1 MTSDKIN
8 YFVETLKEEV
18 LSFLKELPETA
29 PEKTKILFERTRIFF
44 KPYLHKIRHMSLPM
58 IIGVSAA
65 GAIIL
70 ISFAVFTYFVFI
82 SDLATPERLMN
93 RNNTGIIL
101 MDRKGEAFFHA
112 AEARDVKV
120 FPIENMP
127 KYLPQAVIAIED
139 ADFYSH
145 SGFSIRGILRAFI
158 ANLRS
163 SSAYSQGA
171 STITQQLVKN
181 ALLTPEKSYK
191 RKLQEV
197 LLSFE
202 IERRYSKEQI
212 LEMYLNSIY
221 YGSGAY
227 GIQEASQTYFGKD
240 PSQIS
245 IEEAAIL
252 AALPQAP
259 SAMTPF
265 GGDTDRLYARQ
276 KIVLERLGFDQKKL
290 PKVTFV
296 ELQEEKSDLAPHFAV
311 WVRDYLYAKYGED
324 EVNRLGFRVT
334 TTIDAKYQKIAN
346 TLVAQHIKNLNRRD
360 ATNAG
365 LVSMN
370 PNTGEILAMVGS
382 YDWYDE
388 TYGKYNVVFAERQ
401 PGSTFKPIVYTLAFV
416 NGRNPEDLIVDEPVN
431 FSGYQPKNN
440 DGTFR
445 GEMTLRRALANSLNI
460 PAVKLLSSVGVREA
474 VQFARQ
480 MGIVTLDPKRDYG
493 LSLVL
498 GGGEVT
504 LFELTRAYGVL
515 ATGGE
520 LVSSHAIL
528 KIEDKY
534 GNEIYQ
540 FTPQTHS
547 EKGEEKKEP
556 YENLLIGGTFTRQVV
571 DTAAA
576 FLTTSILSDI
586 EARKEVFGATNWLDL
601 GRPAAAKTGTT
612 NDFRDAWTI
621 GYTPDLVTG
630 VWVGNND
637 NSPMLGL
644 HGAQA
649 AAPIWHGFML
659 QALKGTPPKEFSVP
673 KGIVKVRLCKD
684 SQKNCSLCTDIFERY
699 YSKHYVP
706 AEDCSDITPTPT
718 ETPTPQPTNTPQPTV
733 IPTNT
738 PVPSNTPP
746 PLSSNTP
753 YPGENL
759 SQTPTLIIPTN
770 ILTPSY
776 TPVLTP

>member
-1 MTSDKIN
+1 MTSNKIK
-8 YFVETLKEEV
+8 YFVETLTEE
-18 LSFLKELPETA
+18 LKVFFKDLPETA
-29 PEKTKILFERTRIFF
+29 PKKTKIIFNMVKNIS
-44 KPYLHKIRHMSLPM
+44 KPYVNRVRHMSVPM
-58 IIGVSAA
+58 MIGVGAA
-65 GAIIL
+65 GLIVF
-70 ISFAVFTYFVFI
+70 ISFAIFTYFVFI
-82 SDLATPERLMN
+82 GDLATPERLMN

-120 FPIENMP
+120 FPIESMP
-127 KYLPQAVIAIED
+127 KYLPQAVVAIED
-139 ADFYSH
+139 EEFYQH

-197 LLSFE
+197 LLAFE
-202 IERRYSKEQI
+202 IERKYSKNQI

-276 KIVLERLGFDQKKL
+276 KIVLERLGLDPTTL

-334 TTIDAKYQKIAN
+334 TTIDSKYQKIAN

-388 TYGKYNVVFAERQ
+388 IYGKYNVVFANRQ
-401 PGSTFKPIVYTLAFV
+401 PGSTFKPIVYTQAFAD
-416 NGRNPEDLIVDEPVN
+416 GKNPEDVVTDEPVN
-431 FSGYQPKNN
+431 FSGYQPKNS
-440 DGTFR
+440 DGTYR
-445 GEMTLRRALANSLNI
+445 GEVTLRRALANSLDI
-460 PAVKLLSSVGVREA
+460 PAVKVLEFVGVKSA
-474 VQFARQ
+474 IKLARN
-480 MGIVTLDPKRDYG
+480 MGIVSLDPKRDYG

-498 GGGEVT
+498 GGGEAT
-504 LFELTRAYGVL
+504 LFEMTRAFGVL

-534 GNEIYQ
+534 GNELYRY
-540 FTPQTHS
+540 TPQTHS
-547 EKGEEKKEP
+547 EKGEVKKEP
-556 YENLLIGGTFTRQVV
+556 YEDLLIGGTFAKHVV

-576 FLTTSILSDI
+576 FLTTSILSDT
-586 EARKEVFGATNWLDL
+586 EARKEVFGETNWLTL
-601 GRPAAAKTGTT
+601 GRPVAAKTGTT
-612 NDFRDAWTI
+612 NDYRDAWTI
-621 GYTPDLVTG
+621 GYTPSLVTG

-644 HGAQA
+644 YGSQA

-659 QALKGTPPKEFSVP
+659 QALAGTPSKEFTMPSEV
-673 KGIVKVRLCKD
+673 VKIKLCKD
-684 SQKNCSLCTDIFERY
+684 SQKYCGLCTDTIERY

-706 AEDCSDITPTPT
+706 SEDCSQVTPTPT
-718 ETPTPQPTNTPQPTV
+718 ETPTPEPTNTPKPTA

-738 PVPSNTPP
+738 PIPSNTPIP
-746 PLSSNTP
+746 PPTSEPTPTVIPLSPTIS
-753 YPGENL
+753 L
-759 SQTPTLIIPTN
+759 SPIEIIPSS
-770 ILTPSY
+770 L
-776 TPVLTP
+776 

>member
-8 YFVETLKEEV
+8 YFVETLKEEL

-29 PEKTKILFERTRIFF
+29 PEKTKILYHRTRIFF
-44 KPYLHKIRHMSLPM
+44 KPFVHKARNMSLPM

-65 GAIIL
+65 GVIIL
-70 ISFAVFTYFVFI
+70 ISFAVFTYAVFV
-82 SDLATPERLMN
+82 SDLATPEKLMN

-101 MDRKGEAFFHA
+101 LDRGGKPFYHA
-112 AEARDVKV
+112 ENARDVV
-120 FPIENMP
+120 VYPISQIP
-127 KYLPQAVIAIED
+127 DYLIKGVVAIED
-139 ADFYSH
+139 EDFYNH
-145 SGFSIRGILRAFI
+145 SGFSIQGIARAII
-158 ANLRS
+158 ANFRA

-202 IERRYSKEQI
+202 IERRYGKDQI

-240 PSQIS
+240 PSQVS

-276 KIVLERLGFDQKKL
+276 KIVLERLGFDQTKL

-346 TLVAQHIKNLNRRD
+346 TLVAQHIKNLGRRD

-365 LVSMN
+365 LISMN
-370 PNTGEILAMVGS
+370 PHTGEILAMVGS

-416 NGRNPEDLIVDEPVN
+416 NGKNPEDMIVDEPVN

-460 PAVKLLSSVGVREA
+460 PAVKILSSVGVKEA
-474 VQFARQ
+474 IQFARQ

-520 LVSSHAIL
+520 FVSSHAIL

-540 FTPQTHS
+540 FIPQTHS

-556 YENLLIGGTFTRQVV
+556 YENLLIGGTFTKQVV
-571 DTAAA
+571 DTAAT
-576 FLTTSILSDI
+576 FLTTSILSDT
-586 EARKEVFGATNWLDL
+586 EARKEVFGESNWLTL
-601 GRPAAAKTGTT
+601 GRPVAAKTGTT
-612 NDFRDAWTI
+612 NDYRDAWTI

-644 HGAQA
+644 YGSQA

-659 QALKGTPPKEFSVP
+659 QALASAPSKEFVIP
-673 KGIVKVRLCKD
+673 DEIVKVKLCKD
-684 SQKNCSLCTDIFERY
+684 TQKYCSLCTDTIERY
-699 YSKHYVP
+699 YSKHYIP
-706 AEDCSDITPTPT
+706 SEDCSDVTPTPT
-718 ETPTPQPTNTPQPTV
+718 ETPTPEPTSTPKPTAV
-733 IPTNT
+733 PTST
-738 PVPSNTPP
+738 PILSNTPIP
-746 PLSSNTP
+746 PTAEP
-753 YPGENL
+753 
-759 SQTPTLIIPTN
+759 TPTLTLIATPTPTATILPPTPTN
-770 ILTPSY
+770 P
-776 TPVLTP
+776 

>member
-1 MTSDKIN
+1 MTSDKIS
-8 YFVETLKEEV
+8 YFVETLREEV
-18 LSFLKELPETA
+18 LRFLKDLPETA
-29 PEKTKILFERTRIFF
+29 PEKTKIIYKMVKNIS
-44 KPYLHKIRHMSLPM
+44 KPYVNHVRHMSVPM
-58 IIGVSAA
+58 MIGVGAA
-65 GAIIL
+65 GLIVF
-70 ISFAVFTYFVFI
+70 ISFAIFTYFVFI
-82 SDLATPERLMN
+82 GDLATPERLMN

-120 FPIENMP
+120 FPIESMP
-127 KYLPQAVIAIED
+127 KYLPQAVVAIED
-139 ADFYSH
+139 EEFYQH

-197 LLSFE
+197 LLAFE
-202 IERRYSKEQI
+202 IERKYSKNQI

-265 GGDTDRLYARQ
+265 GGDIDRLYARQ
-276 KIVLERLGFDQKKL
+276 KLVLERLGFDPTTL

-334 TTIDAKYQKIAN
+334 TTIDSKYQKIAN

-388 TYGKYNVVFAERQ
+388 VYGKYNVVFAHRQ
-401 PGSTFKPIVYTLAFV
+401 PGSTFKPIVYTQAFV
-416 NGRNPEDLIVDEPVN
+416 DGKNPEDVVTDEPVN
-431 FSGYQPKNN
+431 FSGYQPKNS
-440 DGTFR
+440 DGAYR
-445 GEMTLRRALANSLNI
+445 GEVTLRRALANSLNI
-460 PAVKLLSSVGVREA
+460 PAVKVLEFVGVKSA
-474 VQFARQ
+474 IALARD
-480 MGIVTLDPKRDYG
+480 MGIVSLDPKRDYG

-498 GGGEVT
+498 GGGEAT
-504 LFELTRAYGVL
+504 LFEMTRAFGVL

-534 GNEIYQ
+534 GNELYHY
-540 FTPQTHS
+540 TPQTRS
-547 EKGEEKKEP
+547 EKGEVKKEP
-556 YENLLIGGTFTRQVV
+556 YEDLLVGGTFAKHVV

-576 FLTTSILSDI
+576 FLTTSILSDT
-586 EARKEVFGATNWLDL
+586 EARKEVFSETNWLTL
-601 GRPAAAKTGTT
+601 GRPVAAKTGTT
-612 NDFRDAWTI
+612 NDYRDAWTI
-621 GYTPDLVTG
+621 GYTPSLVTG

-637 NSPMLGL
+637 NSPMRGL
-644 HGAQA
+644 YGSQA

-659 QALKGTPPKEFSVP
+659 QALKNTAPQEFTIPPDIIK
-673 KGIVKVRLCKD
+673 VKLCKE
-684 SQKNCSLCTDIFERY
+684 STKYCSLCEDTFERY
-699 YSKHYVP
+699 FSKKYAP
-706 AEDCSDITPTPT
+706 AEDCSEVTPTPT
-718 ETPTPQPTNTPQPTV
+718 ETPTPEPTNTPKPTA

-738 PVPSNTPP
+738 PIPSNTPIP
-746 PLSSNTP
+746 PPTSEPTPTVIPLSPTIS
-753 YPGENL
+753 L
-759 SQTPTLIIPTN
+759 SPIEIIPSS
-770 ILTPSY
+770 L
-776 TPVLTP
+776 